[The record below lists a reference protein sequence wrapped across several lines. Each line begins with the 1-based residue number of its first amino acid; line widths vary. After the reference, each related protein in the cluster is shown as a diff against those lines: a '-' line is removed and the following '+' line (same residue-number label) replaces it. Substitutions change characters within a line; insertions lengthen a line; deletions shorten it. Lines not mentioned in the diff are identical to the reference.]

1 MAKYHKVNIP
11 ELGDVEFFPN
21 LGALGEF
28 EDHYQK
34 PWYLLL
40 GNATKKMWFVLL
52 HKCYEVACK
61 RKKSEVVYTVEDF
74 ALYFTK
80 ESFAEIVPLIEADL
94 MDEMGIDLEELEKKT
109 NPRATK
115 KK

>member
-1 MAKYHKVNIP
+1 MAKYHTVNIP
-11 ELGDVEFFPN
+11 ELGELEFFAN

-28 EDHYQK
+28 EDYYQK
-34 PWYLLL
+34 PWYSLL

-61 RKKSEVVYTVEDF
+61 RKKVEVKYSVEDF
-74 ALYFTK
+74 GLYFTK

-94 MDEMGIDLEELEKKT
+94 MEEMGIDLDKLEKKT
-109 NPRATK
+109 NPRANK
-115 KK
+115 KH